1 MSINKLRKGD
11 GVPFT
16 QVSNEVL
23 YSNELSLKAKGL
35 WAYMLAKPDDW
46 NFTASSMA
54 KELKENRKT
63 ILSIMKE
70 LKEFSLLEW
79 HKKTDGTGEYI
90 IYNLPQKK
98 ATKPEKQP
106 KSKNGTLPKNS
117 QSPKMPPWQNA
128 TVQKTDCIN
137 NKDTIQTEDFIKTTP
152 LSPTGTKGGE
162 EDKKSS
168 LELPQEIEAFRQRV
182 LKSGYIGRVGMYD
195 VEYKPENVY
204 IDAKGRLYTD
214 TKNSKQLVM
223 STLKELWTQIYNEK
237 AIENNQNKQGRSH
250 ERDINN
256 TLDNLAGKKRI

>member
-46 NFTASSMA
+46 NFTGKSMA
-54 KELKENRKT
+54 KELKESANT
-63 ILSIMKE
+63 IWRILNE
-70 LKEFSLLEW
+70 LKEFGLIEW
-79 HKKTDGTGEYI
+79 HKKINGSAEYI

-98 ATKPEKQP
+98 TTKPEKQP
-106 KSKNGTLPKNS
+106 NHKNEGLPKNS
-117 QSPKMPPWQNA
+117 QTVKMQDSKNA
-128 TVQKTDCIN
+128 RQQKCKRIN
-137 NKDTIQTEDFIKTTP
+137 NKDTIQTEDILKTTP
-152 LSPTGTKGGE
+152 LSPTGKKGGD

-182 LKSGYIGRVGMYD
+182 LKSGYVGRIGMYD

-204 IDAKGRLYTD
+204 IDAKGRIYTD
-214 TKNSKQLVM
+214 TRNSKQLVM
-223 STLKELWTQIYNEK
+223 STLKELWTQIYNDK

-250 ERDINN
+250 ERGISN
-256 TLDNLAGKKRI
+256 TLTNLAGKKRI